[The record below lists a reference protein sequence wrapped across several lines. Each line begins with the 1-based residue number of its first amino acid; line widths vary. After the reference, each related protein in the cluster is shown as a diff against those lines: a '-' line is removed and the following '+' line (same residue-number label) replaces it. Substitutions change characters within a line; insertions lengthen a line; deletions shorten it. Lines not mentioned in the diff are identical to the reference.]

1 MTSISIFNGFLP
13 FVSDFRTAISAL
25 CFLVK
30 IKPACLY
37 YLPVKQAYAKVWIAP
52 EQNPI
57 KDYPKQ
63 QQFSSL

>member
-30 IKPACLY
+30 IKPAYITC
-37 YLPVKQAYAKVWIAP
+37 IR
-52 EQNPI
+52 EGM
-57 KDYPKQ
+57 D
-63 QQFSSL
+63 SSSTESYKGLS